1 MFTGGV
7 QKRMVRNGQLGLD
20 TRGRVHIFNVLNKEI
35 IMVMSEFEVLL
46 EKVAQRLAKNYRPHR
61 ATLNKLYACDVD
73 SAFREYRLK
82 ARTMELRA
90 EAQQRQAEIAE
101 TFARILSNPAQYET
115 VGEPTTH
122 NIKFLG

>member
-1 MFTGGV
+1 
-7 QKRMVRNGQLGLD
+7 MVRNGQLGLD
-20 TRGRVHIFNVLNKEI
+20 TRDGVRIFNVLNKEI
-35 IMVMSEFEVLL
+35 IKVMSEFEVLL

-82 ARTMELRA
+82 ARVMELRA
-90 EAQQRQAEIAE
+90 EIAERNKEIAE
-101 TFARILSNPAQYET
+101 TFARIMSNPAQFET

-122 NIKFLG
+122 NIKFG

>member
-1 MFTGGV
+1 
-7 QKRMVRNGQLGLD
+7 MVRNGQLGLA
-20 TRGRVHIFNVLNKEI
+20 TRDGVRIFNVLNKEI

-82 ARTMELRA
+82 ARVMELRA
-90 EAQQRQAEIAE
+90 ERIARQAELDQMFSDIMRGKGRKWE
-101 TFARILSNPAQYET
+101 TI
-115 VGEPTTH
+115 GEPTPH
-122 NIKFLG
+122 NIKF

>member
-1 MFTGGV
+1 MNNVHPCRG
-7 QKRMVRNGQLGLD
+7 KNNGKKWANIFGYHNP
-20 TRGRVHIFNVLNKEI
+20 GSYIYRVNDDD
-35 IMVMSEFEVLL
+35 MSEFEVLI

-90 EAQQRQAEIAE
+90 EIAERNKEIAE

-122 NIKFLG
+122 NIKFG